1 MSVVP
6 DRRYAWRLVQVAEL
20 LRRSHRLH
28 EEALAELD
36 RVEVAGHLAAD
47 GSITLSAPTTGELE
61 RCAEA
66 IADLA
71 SQLRLLTNDLPA
83 ETVEIAARDV
93 AREAM
98 ADLEAGIFDEQR
110 ALLAARVLSAEEG
123 WPALVEALLASD
135 AHWGW
140 DTTSITDVLSAFRHV
155 DLVEVAR
162 VVEEAGVDPHLPLGL
177 CTAEQ
182 IGRLA
187 AAIDRGTVTGEAKS

>member
-36 RVEVAGHLAAD
+36 RIEVAGQLAAD

-61 RCAEA
+61 CYAEA

-71 SQLRLLTNDLPA
+71 SQLRLLTNDLPT

-93 AREAM
+93 AREAA
-98 ADLEAGIFDEQR
+98 ADLAEGIFDEQR
-110 ALLAARVLSAEEG
+110 ALLAARVLSVEEG
-123 WPALVEALLASD
+123 WPPLVEALLGSD

-140 DTTSITDVLSAFRHV
+140 ETTGVAELLGTFRHADPV
-155 DLVEVAR
+155 DVAR
-162 VVEEAGVDPHLPLGL
+162 VVEEAGVDPHVPLAL

-182 IGRLA
+182 IDRLT